1 MELNVLL
8 TTFCNNYSRISLA
21 IVLHNNFAL
30 NSNLPNVVNRI
41 SYLRLGSERCSMFQR
56 YLFYAISPAAVE
68 AEACI
73 GFDRIIT
80 SHNREVWSQV
90 LFERDP
96 SRFFFFFFFTAII
109 AMHTFRAYALR
120 NKRKWNFVRD
130 RTWTFSLKY
139 LATNSRVELL
149 PYRNCN
155 RLRAGT

>member
-41 SYLRLGSERCSMFQR
+41 SYLRLGSERCSTFQR

-96 SRFFFFFFFTAII
+96 SRFFSFFFFYRHNCNAHVSRVGDTEQKEVELCS
-109 AMHTFRAYALR
+109 RQDV
-120 NKRKWNFVRD
+120 NFFIEISRD
-130 RTWTFSLKY
+130 KFASWTFAISKL
-139 LATNSRVELL
+139 
-149 PYRNCN
+149 
-155 RLRAGT
+155 